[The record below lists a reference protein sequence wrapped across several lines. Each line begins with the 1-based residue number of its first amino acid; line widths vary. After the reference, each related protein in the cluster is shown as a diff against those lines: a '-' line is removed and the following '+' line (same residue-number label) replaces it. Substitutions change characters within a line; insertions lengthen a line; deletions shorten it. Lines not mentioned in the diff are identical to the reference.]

1 METIK
6 QLNPTLWLFAA
17 ILIFWVIV
25 QAAMFVRLALNFNK
39 KNNLL
44 SDAEI
49 KDCVKIGSTSVIG
62 PAINAVAICLSMVGL
77 VGSADTFMR
86 CGVIGAPMQ
95 EMFLAQQ
102 AAAVSGVSFGTPEF
116 TPSVMT
122 FVLWMQVWGT
132 IPFFVHLLISIKP
145 LDYAANRG
153 NTGKKAGAPNFMQFM
168 GAAAPM
174 ALMPYFMMG
183 YLRTKGQRECLIVAL
198 IAGIILNVVQKKTGS
213 KFLANFS
220 MIICMII
227 GMIVGELAFGTGA

>member
-6 QLNPTLWLFAA
+6 QLNPTLWVFAA
-17 ILIFWVIV
+17 FLIAWVIV
-25 QAAMFVRLALNFNK
+25 QAAMFVRLALDFNK
-39 KNNLL
+39 RNNLL
-44 SDAEI
+44 TKQEI
-49 KDCVKIGSTSVIG
+49 NDCVKIGSTSVIG
-62 PAINAVAICLSMVGL
+62 PAVNAIAICLSMVGL

-102 AAAVSGVSFGTPEF
+102 ASAVAGVQFGTPEF
-116 TPSVMT
+116 TPSIMT

-132 IPFFVHLLISIKP
+132 IPFFIHLLISIKP
-145 LDYAANRG
+145 LDMAANAG
-153 NTGKKAGAPNFMQFM
+153 NKSKKAGGPNFMQFM

-174 ALMPYFMMG
+174 ALMPYFMVG
-183 YLRTKGQRECLIVAL
+183 YLKTKGQRECLIVSL
-198 IAGIILNVVQKKTGS
+198 IAGFVLNAVQKKTGS

-227 GMIVGELAFGTGA
+227 GMIVGEIAFNA